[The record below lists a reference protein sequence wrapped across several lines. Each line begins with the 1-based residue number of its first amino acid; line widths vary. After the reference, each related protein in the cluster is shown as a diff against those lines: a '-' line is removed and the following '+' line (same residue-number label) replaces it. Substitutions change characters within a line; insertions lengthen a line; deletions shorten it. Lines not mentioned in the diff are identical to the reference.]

1 VVSDPS
7 DDVPRETPA
16 VSASLEARFEQT
28 PPASQAPI
36 TGEDLLETVR
46 CRTAGGGPCL
56 SGTPGDEPLSNER
69 THEIVERYHALVQ
82 SEDGRRHLVAAF
94 EPLGALAPGVE
105 GEVLYG
111 VLASRRALAPAREAV
126 DELAAVLTQV
136 SLLGID
142 PAGTER
148 VRGAIASDFADASQL
163 PGLDVDLVLATV
175 TASGVGALP

>member
-1 VVSDPS
+1 
-7 DDVPRETPA
+7 
-16 VSASLEARFEQT
+16 
-28 PPASQAPI
+28 
-36 TGEDLLETVR
+36 
-46 CRTAGGGPCL
+46 
-56 SGTPGDEPLSNER
+56 
-69 THEIVERYHALVQ
+69 
-82 SEDGRRHLVAAF
+82 
-94 EPLGALAPGVE
+94 
-105 GEVLYG
+105 
-111 VLASRRALAPAREAV
+111 V